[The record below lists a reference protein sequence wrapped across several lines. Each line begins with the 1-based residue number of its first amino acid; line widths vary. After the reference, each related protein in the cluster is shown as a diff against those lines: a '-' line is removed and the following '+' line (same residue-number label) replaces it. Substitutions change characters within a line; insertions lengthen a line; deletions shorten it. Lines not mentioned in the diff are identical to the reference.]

1 MRVALD
7 KYIYGAQF
15 FTFCLAV
22 LGSTFVGGGC
32 TGLFAVLLST
42 LSAWYFL
49 VPPYTFTFLVQG
61 EPITLL
67 SFVAVG
73 VVCVVL
79 IASLQAAAITIADH
93 RAHLATLEERLKA
106 AEELHKWQEIFQ
118 NIAVGVCVTDPG
130 NDTIGLANPAYAAI
144 HEVPREDVLGKSLF
158 EFYDPREWQRVR
170 GLIANSDCTGHSSY
184 ETDCRNKSGSVFH
197 ARVHNTSVRG
207 SDGELRYRITTTQDI
222 TKERELEERLRQA
235 QRLEAVG
242 QLTAGVAHDFRNVLH
257 GVVGCLHL
265 VQGDPHVSEEMMQA
279 IVDALQFTEA
289 GTKLT
294 DQLLSFARKQELAPQ
309 RIELRRFLSEFCTIV
324 SRTLGSRIKAVCNV
338 EPGLGCIWAD
348 PSHLQ
353 LALLNLAINARDA
366 MPSGGQLRFE
376 ASVGYPEDAGGG
388 IEGAPEGFAAICV
401 MDNGEGIAPEHLS
414 KVLEPFF
421 TTKGSNGTGMGLS
434 MAYGFAK
441 QSGGTLRITSEP
453 GKGTSVEL
461 FLPLAIARPV
471 TQAA

>member
-1 MRVALD
+1 MAAGER
-7 KYIYGAQF
+7 IR
-15 FTFCLAV
+15 
-22 LGSTFVGGGC
+22 
-32 TGLFAVLLST
+32 GLFGCNRLCGHCHRYASCSRQIHLRSSVFHFLSGC
-42 LSAWYFL
+42 LRFHVRGRRLHRLVRCPPVNIVGWYFL
-49 VPPYTFTFLVQG
+49 VPPSTFTFLVQG

-309 RIELRRFLSEFCTIV
+309 RIEL
-324 SRTLGSRIKAVCNV
+324 
-338 EPGLGCIWAD
+338 
-348 PSHLQ
+348 PS
-353 LALLNLAINARDA
+353 LLKRVLHH
-366 MPSGGQLRFE
+366 
-376 ASVGYPEDAGGG
+376 SVPHA
-388 IEGAPEGFAAICV
+388 
-401 MDNGEGIAPEHLS
+401 GIAH
-414 KVLEPFF
+414 
-421 TTKGSNGTGMGLS
+421 
-434 MAYGFAK
+434 
-441 QSGGTLRITSEP
+441 
-453 GKGTSVEL
+453 
-461 FLPLAIARPV
+461 
-471 TQAA
+471 